1 MPILSFLLNFPPAL
15 SVALFSLM
23 VAIIINIFYKI
34 LVKQNDAKQIK
45 ARVKEVQTQ
54 AKEARKSGDMKRSSE
69 LMSEAMK
76 ENSKMMR
83 LTMKPMLVS
92 MVIVIVVL
100 PLVAE
105 LYNDIPVSIDSAGL
119 GVLKIDSQSYALQRN
134 VNELKINDFVCNMPC
149 VTNNIAGYKWK
160 VLPSASGIVFARIV
174 STTPITIPYFGNN
187 FGWLGWYII
196 SYIPLMIVTRRL
208 MKIAI

>member
-92 MVIVIVVL
+92 MVIVIVFL
-100 PLVAE
+100 PLIAE
-105 LYNDIPVSIDSAGL
+105 LYKDVPVAIDSAGL

-174 STTPITIPYFGNN
+174 STTP
-187 FGWLGWYII
+187 
-196 SYIPLMIVTRRL
+196 
-208 MKIAI
+208 